1 MSGKGG
7 EIKMAERVWYKIYV
21 GEIKD
26 EHGEN
31 TLVDGMQLVA
41 QVKSKGLAY
50 IIYQKLLEIYP
61 ASRFIVKLE

>member
-1 MSGKGG
+1 
-7 EIKMAERVWYKIYV
+7 MAERVWYKIYV
-21 GEIKD
+21 GEKD

-31 TLVDGMQLVA
+31 TLVDGTMEVVA
-41 QVKSKGLAY
+41 RVRSKGLAH

>member
-1 MSGKGG
+1 
-7 EIKMAERVWYKIYV
+7 MAERVWYKIYV
-21 GEIKD
+21 GEIIKD

-61 ASRFIVKLE
+61 ASKFIVKLD

>member
-1 MSGKGG
+1 
-7 EIKMAERVWYKIYV
+7 MAERVWYKIYV
-21 GEIKD
+21 GEVIKD

-31 TLVDGMQLVA
+31 TLVDGTLELVA

-61 ASRFIVKLE
+61 ASKFIVKLE